1 MEPRGLVASAR
12 DSRRRRVRAS
22 ISAVELDIQR
32 ILRILPHRSPFL
44 FVDRVI
50 EVQPRKRARAI
61 KCVSYNEP
69 VFPGHFPFQ
78 PMFPNV
84 LVLEAL
90 SQVLAIL
97 AYASEPFD
105 PATKV
110 FYQLGFDQVKFR
122 RPIVPGDRVELSV
135 EIVQRRSNIWKAHG
149 EAVVSTHPCAHAE
162 LLAALTDRDELPS
175 GP

>member
-1 MEPRGLVASAR
+1 M
-12 DSRRRRVRAS
+12 
-22 ISAVELDIQR
+22 ELDIQR

-44 FVDRVI
+44 LIDRV
-50 EVQPRKRARAI
+50 VDLQPRKSARGI
-61 KCVSYNEP
+61 KCVTYNEP
-69 VFPGHFPFQ
+69 VFAGHFPAQ

-90 SQVLAIL
+90 SQVLAVL

-122 RPIVPGDRVELSV
+122 RPITPGDRVELHV
-135 EIVQRRSNIWKAHG
+135 ELTQRRSNIWKASG
-149 EAVVSTHPCAHAE
+149 QAIVDTQLCCHAE
-162 LLAALTDRDELPS
+162 LLAALTDRDELPA
-175 GP
+175 GG

>member
-1 MEPRGLVASAR
+1 
-12 DSRRRRVRAS
+12 
-22 ISAVELDIQR
+22 VELDIQR

-44 FVDRVI
+44 LLDRVI
-50 EVQPRKRARAI
+50 EVQPRKSARAI
-61 KCVSYNEP
+61 KCVTYNEP
-69 VFPGHFPFQ
+69 FFPGHFPSQ

-90 SQVLAIL
+90 SQLLAVL
-97 AYASEPFD
+97 AYASDPFD

-110 FYQLGFDQVKFR
+110 FYQLGFENVKFR
-122 RPIVPGDRVELSV
+122 RPIVPGDRIELTV
-135 EIVQRRSNIWKAHG
+135 EITQRRSNIWKATG
-149 EAVVSTHPCAHAE
+149 EAVVDQHLCSHAE